1 MKGTLEKLM
10 GQEVSI
16 RTLDGSDNIVTIK
29 TVNDDSVIVKSTD
42 GTSTLIPFSSVA
54 MLSFK

>member
-1 MKGTLEKLM
+1 MKGTLEKIL

-16 RTLDGSDNIVTIK
+16 RTVDGSDNIAIIAL
-29 TVNDDSVIVKSTD
+29 VNDDSVVVKSTD

>member
-29 TVNDDSVIVKSTD
+29 IVNDDSVIVKSTD

-54 MLSFK
+54 TLSFK